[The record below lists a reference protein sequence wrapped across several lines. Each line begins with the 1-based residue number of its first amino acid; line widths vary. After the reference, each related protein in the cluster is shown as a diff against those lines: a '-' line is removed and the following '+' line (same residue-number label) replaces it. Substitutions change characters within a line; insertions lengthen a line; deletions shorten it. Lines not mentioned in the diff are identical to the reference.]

1 MAEVNAVKLC
11 GCGCGKPT
19 IIWGHACR
27 SMGRLKGQGRPF
39 LKGHN
44 PRWQEQ
50 AYKGPLNY
58 VRATMFFPPDVNPAE
73 VDWA

>member
-1 MAEVNAVKLC
+1 MAEVQAVKLC
-11 GCGCGKPT
+11 SCGCGKSTLISPRT
-19 IIWGHACR
+19 CR
-27 SMGRLKGQGRPF
+27 SKGWVRGQARPF

-44 PRWQEQ
+44 PRCHEQ
-50 AYKGPLNY
+50 AYKGPPNY